1 MIRSFK
7 DRDAEELFRTRRASR
22 RLATYA
28 KAALRKLDQ
37 IDVVDDVNEL
47 RNPPGNE
54 LKKLRGRSEGFFQIR
69 VDGRYRVRFHWDGK
83 DAYDVEVGD
92 FH

>member
-1 MIRSFK
+1 VIRRFK
-7 DRDAEELFRTRRASR
+7 DRDAEELFRTRKASK
-22 RLATYA
+22 RLVPYA

-47 RNPPGNE
+47 RIPPGNE
-54 LKKLRGRSEGFFQIR
+54 LKKLHGRSEGLFQMRI
-69 VDGRYRVRFHWDGK
+69 GGKYRVRFRWDGK

>member
-1 MIRSFK
+1 M
-7 DRDAEELFRTRRASR
+7 LFRTHKASK
-22 RLATYA
+22 RLASYA

-47 RNPPGNE
+47 RLPPGNE
-54 LKKLRGRSEGFFQIR
+54 LKKLHGQAE
-69 VDGRYRVRFHWDGK
+69 GRYQLHIDGK
-83 DAYDVEVGD
+83 YRIRFRWHGKEAHDVEVGD